1 MFMWP
6 SLIALIVFL
15 ILSVSL
21 INMLF
26 SDIVLII
33 LNTILLWVVLLRSYH
48 EVRHKKIIYP
58 YFVALAIT
66 FFIFIVMGRTLETN
80 YILWQVLFVTV
91 LFIVAELII
100 MGLYFYKEYEVEKK
114 FNKWVE
120 KRKKK
125 K

>member
-1 MFMWP
+1 MWL
-6 SLIALIVFL
+6 SFIALIVFL

-21 INMLF
+21 IRMFF

-33 LNTILLWVVLLRSYH
+33 LNIILLWVVLLRSYH
-48 EVRHKKIIYP
+48 EVRNKKMIYP
-58 YFVALAIT
+58 YFVALVIT
-66 FFIFIVMGRTLETN
+66 FFIFIVMGKALETN

-114 FNKWVE
+114 FNRWVE
-120 KRKKK
+120 KRKKEK
-125 K
+125 